1 MTRRLFQPTWVA
13 GTRSRPM
20 LEVRGLNAGYGEVHI
35 LRDVSLLVG
44 GGQIVTLVGS
54 NGAGKST
61 FLNTVCGIIRPS
73 AGSVHLDGTDI
84 TGWSSEAIVA
94 RGITQVP
101 EGRRLF
107 PQMTVRENLL
117 MGAYRRRDRAGI
129 QRDLDWIYGL
139 FPILKERQRQ
149 RAGSLSGG
157 EQQMCAIGR
166 GLMARPRILILDELS
181 LGLAPIILD
190 VLVDTLQ
197 KIHQEGTTIF
207 LVEQDVATAF
217 DLATTG
223 YVLENGRIVLSGPT
237 AELKTNPHVKKAYLG
252 L

>member
-1 MTRRLFQPTWVA
+1 
-13 GTRSRPM
+13 
-20 LEVRGLNAGYGEVHI
+20 
-35 LRDVSLLVG
+35 
-44 GGQIVTLVGS
+44 S

-61 FLNTVCGIIRPS
+61 LLNTMCGILRPT
-73 AGSVHLDGTDI
+73 AGSVRLEGTDI
-84 TGWSSEAIVA
+84 TGWSSETIVA

-107 PQMTVRENLL
+107 PLMSVRENLL
-117 MGAYRRRDRAGI
+117 MGAYRRRDRVGI
-129 QRDLDWIYGL
+129 QRDLEWVYGL
-139 FPILKERQRQ
+139 FPILKERQGQ

-157 EQQMCAIGR
+157 EQQMCAIAR
-166 GLMARPRILILDELS
+166 GLMARPKLLVLDELS
-181 LGLAPIILD
+181 LGLAPIIVD
-190 VLVDTLQ
+190 VLVDVIN

-217 DLATTG
+217 DLAATG

-237 AELKTNPHVKKAYLG
+237 SELKANPHVKKAYLG

>member
-1 MTRRLFQPTWVA
+1 
-13 GTRSRPM
+13 M
-20 LEVRGLNAGYGEVHI
+20 LEVRRLSAGYGEVQI
-35 LRDVSLLVG
+35 LREVSLSVGAGELVA
-44 GGQIVTLVGS
+44 LVGS

-61 FLNTVCGIIRPS
+61 LLNTICGIIRPG
-73 AGSVHLDGTDI
+73 AGTVRLDGTDI
-84 TGWSSEAIVA
+84 TGWASEAIVA

-129 QRDLDWIYGL
+129 RRDVEWVFQL
-139 FPILKERQRQ
+139 FPKLGERHRQ
-149 RAGSLSGG
+149 PAGTMSGG

-166 GLMARPRILILDELS
+166 GLMAKPRLLILDELS
-181 LGLAPIILD
+181 LGLAPIMLD
-190 VLVDTLQ
+190 VLVDALQ
-197 KIHQEGTTIF
+197 EIHREGTTIF

-217 DLATTG
+217 ELASTA
-223 YVLENGRIVLSGPT
+223 YVLENGRVVQSGPT
-237 AELKTNPHVKKAYLG
+237 AELKVNPHVKKAYLG

>member
-1 MTRRLFQPTWVA
+1 V
-13 GTRSRPM
+13 
-20 LEVRGLNAGYGEVHI
+20 LEVEGLHAGYGEVQI
-35 LRDVSLLVG
+35 LRDVSLRVEAG
-44 GGQIVTLVGS
+44 DMVTLVGS

-61 FLNTVCGIIRPS
+61 LLNAICGIVRAT
-73 AGSVHLDGTDI
+73 AGRVTLDGTDI
-84 TGWSSEAIVA
+84 TGWPSEAIVA
-94 RGITQVP
+94 EGITQVP

-117 MGAYRRRDRAGI
+117 IGAYRRRDMPGVL
-129 QRDLDWIYGL
+129 RDIEALYAL

-149 RAGSLSGG
+149 QAGSLSGG
-157 EQQMCAIGR
+157 EQQMCAIAR

-181 LGLAPIILD
+181 LGLAPIMLD
-190 VLVDTLQ
+190 VLVDALRRV
-197 KIHQEGTTIF
+197 HAEGTTIF

-223 YVLENGRIVLSGPT
+223 YVFENGRVVLSGPT
-237 AELKTNPHVKKAYLG
+237 ADLRTNPHVQKAYLG

>member
-1 MTRRLFQPTWVA
+1 
-13 GTRSRPM
+13 M
-20 LEVRGLNAGYGEVHI
+20 LDVRGLHAGYGEVQI
-35 LRDVSLLVG
+35 LRDVSLSVG
-44 GGQIVTLVGS
+44 TEEIVTLVGS

-61 FLNTVCGIIRPS
+61 LLNTICGIIRPRS
-73 AGSVHLDGTDI
+73 GSVHLDGTDI
-84 TGWSSEAIVA
+84 TGLNSEAIVA

-107 PQMTVRENLL
+107 PQMSVRENLL
-117 MGAYRRRDRAGI
+117 MGAYLRRDRAAV
-129 QRDLDWIYGL
+129 QRDLGWIYEL

-166 GLMARPRILILDELS
+166 GLMARPRVLILDELS
-181 LGLAPIILD
+181 LGLAPIMLD
-190 VLVDTLQ
+190 VLIEAVH
-197 KIHQEGTTIF
+197 KVHQEGTTIF

-217 DLATTG
+217 DLASTG

-237 AELKTNPHVKKAYLG
+237 VDLKTNPHVKKAYLG

>member
-1 MTRRLFQPTWVA
+1 
-13 GTRSRPM
+13 M
-20 LEVRGLNAGYGEVHI
+20 LEIHGLNAGYGEVQI
-35 LRDVSLLVG
+35 LREVSFSVG
-44 GGQIVTLVGS
+44 KGEIVTLVGS

-61 FLNTVCGIIRPS
+61 LLNTICGIIHPWS
-73 AGSVHLDGTDI
+73 GSVRLEEADI
-84 TGWSSEAIVA
+84 TGLNSEAIVA

-117 MGAYRRRDRAGI
+117 MGAYRRKHRVEI
-129 QRDLDWIYGL
+129 QRDLEWMCEL
-139 FPILKERQRQ
+139 FPILKERQGQ

-157 EQQMCAIGR
+157 EQQMCAIAR
-166 GLMARPRILILDELS
+166 GLMARPKLLIVDELS

-190 VLVDTLQ
+190 VLVDTIQ
-197 KIHQEGTTIF
+197 KIHREGTTIF
-207 LVEQDVATAF
+207 VVEQDVATAF

-223 YVLENGRIVLSGPT
+223 YVLENGRIVLAGQT
-237 AELKTNPHVKKAYLG
+237 TELKANPHVKRAYLG

>member
-1 MTRRLFQPTWVA
+1 
-13 GTRSRPM
+13 M
-20 LEVRGLNAGYGEVHI
+20 LEIQGLSAGYGEVQI
-35 LRDVSLLVG
+35 LRDVSLSVG
-44 GGQIVTLVGS
+44 ARQIVTLVGS

-61 FLNTVCGIIRPS
+61 LLNTICGIVRPWS
-73 AGSVHLDGTDI
+73 GTVHLDGADI
-84 TGWSSEAIVA
+84 TGLNSEAIVA

-107 PQMTVRENLL
+107 PQMSVKENLL
-117 MGAYRRRDRAGI
+117 MGAYRRTDRAEI
-129 QRDLDWIYGL
+129 QRDLEWVCEL
-139 FPILKERQRQ
+139 FPILKERQGQ

-166 GLMARPRILILDELS
+166 GLMARPKLLIVDELS
-181 LGLAPIILD
+181 LGLAPIMLD
-190 VLVDTLQ
+190 VLVDAVN
-197 KIHQEGTTIF
+197 KVHQEGTTTFI
-207 LVEQDVATAF
+207 VEQDVVTAF
-217 DLATTG
+217 DLANTG